1 MTIDDKVKR
10 FEKLTDLKNKLYEL
24 HGIDKFEAM
33 TDIYNEIRKHDKE
46 LADTLTLITSDF
58 NTQLNIQQNH
68 FISIIDT
75 LITLEEKKLISE
87 VGRIPTSRSLDMEHH
102 MEEFIHV
109 NPIINIT
116 NTQDGG
122 GTNGNNS
129 NNSNKESQKDGFI
142 SEDTANVLEN
152 YKWHILI
159 IMILVVTYY
168 NPDLIDHVIKLV
180 SSVQV
185 KEK

>member
-10 FEKLTDLKNKLYEL
+10 FEKLTELKNKLYEL

-68 FISIIDT
+68 FINILDN

-87 VGRIPTSRSLDMEHH
+87 VGRVPTSRSSDMERH
-102 MEEFIHV
+102 MEEVIQV
-109 NPIINIT
+109 NPVINIT

-122 GTNGNNS
+122 TNGNNS
-129 NNSNKESQKDGFI
+129 NKGSQKSGAI
-142 SEDTANVLEN
+142 SEDTAKVLEN

-159 IMILVVTYY
+159 IIVLVVTYF
-168 NPDLIDHVIKLV
+168 NPDLIDHVFKLV